1 MAEQL
6 TLSLERIAYERKTL
20 IDTEFQDAIRLL
32 TTEDPSY
39 RFWFRTLRI
48 IHPDGK
54 GGNNL
59 PREAFCELR
68 QYADELADWLKLN
81 YPTKHWRP
89 TGIYS
94 REDHVLSVH

>member
-6 TLSLERIAYERKTL
+6 TLSLDRIAHDRRRQ
-20 IDTEFQDAIRLL
+20 IDAEFQAAIRNVRN
-32 TTEDPSY
+32 EDPGY
-39 RFWFRTLRI
+39 RFWFRTLRL

-59 PREAFCELR
+59 PHDVFCELR
-68 QYADELADWLKLN
+68 QYADELTDWLKLN
-81 YPTKHWRP
+81 YPTRHWCGL
-89 TGIYS
+89 GIYS

>member
-1 MAEQL
+1 MAEQH
-6 TLSLERIAYERKTL
+6 TLFADPITEKRKQQ
-20 IDTEFQDAIRLL
+20 INAEFQDAIRHL

-59 PREAFCELR
+59 PHEVFCELR
-68 QYADELADWLKLN
+68 QYADELTDWLKLN
-81 YPTKHWRP
+81 YPTKHWRGL
-89 TGIYS
+89 GIYT
-94 REDHVLSVH
+94 REDHILSLH